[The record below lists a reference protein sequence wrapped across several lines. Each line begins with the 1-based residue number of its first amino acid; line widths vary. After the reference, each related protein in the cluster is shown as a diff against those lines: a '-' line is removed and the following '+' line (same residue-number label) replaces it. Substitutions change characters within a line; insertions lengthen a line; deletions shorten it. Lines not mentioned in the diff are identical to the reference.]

1 MKTSELKLSRNYDR
15 AAWFYEA
22 SSNLYSTG
30 QIKVAKLSQLRF
42 LAPGQSILYL
52 GVGAGEDACEAAKQ
66 GLKVTCLDISQGMLS
81 RLQRKL
87 DRAGLSAELI
97 CGNAFDHCRYGEY
110 DAVATNFFLNCF
122 KRPMMLEMMQH
133 ALSLVRPGGRFFV
146 ADVSPPQGT
155 WAGRAFNFAYSKW
168 AMAMFWAMRL
178 VPWHENYNYAD
189 ELRQLGIQVDDVSNF
204 RLAGIGPIMFQS
216 VAATRPVSV
225 STSSIPRPH
234 LGNSVTANS
243 VADTL
248 VSGENHV
255 GLGRES

>member
-42 LAPGQSILYL
+42 LQPGQSILYL

-66 GLKVTCLDISQGMLS
+66 GLKVTCLDISQGMLG
-81 RLQRKL
+81 RLQKKL
-87 DRAGLSAELI
+87 DRAGVSAELI
-97 CGNAFDHCRYGEY
+97 CGNAFDHCRYDEY

-122 KRPMMLEMMQH
+122 KRPMMREMMQH
-133 ALSLVRPGGRFFV
+133 ALSMARPGGRFFV
-146 ADVSPPQGT
+146 ADVSPAQGSWT
-155 WAGRAFNFAYSKW
+155 GRVFNIAYSKW

-189 ELRQLGIQVDDVSNF
+189 ELRQLGIQVDEVSNF

-216 VAATRPVSV
+216 VAATRPVSQLAG
-225 STSSIPRPH
+225 TIPKPH
-234 LGNSVTANS
+234 LGNSLGAYS
-243 VADTL
+243 GADKLVA
-248 VSGENHV
+248 GESHDA
-255 GLGRES
+255 